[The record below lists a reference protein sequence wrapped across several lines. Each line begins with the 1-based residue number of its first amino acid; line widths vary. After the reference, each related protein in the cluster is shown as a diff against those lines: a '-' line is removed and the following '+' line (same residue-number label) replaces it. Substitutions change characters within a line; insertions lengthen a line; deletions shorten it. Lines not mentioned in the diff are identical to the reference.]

1 MPRGG
6 ARPNSGP
13 KKGAKYRYNRE
24 LARRMEA
31 NAELTPLDCMIQ
43 IFRDP
48 TAPTEVRVRAAVGA
62 APYVH
67 RRKPV
72 ALEVTGKFEFL
83 SPEERERRR
92 ILLLEEI
99 RLRRTQESGQPN
111 PSAVTTSCGLAPT
124 A

>member
-1 MPRGG
+1 
-6 ARPNSGP
+6 
-13 KKGAKYRYNRE
+13 
-24 LARRMEA
+24 MEA

-43 IFRDP
+43 IFRD
-48 TAPTEVRVRAAVGA
+48 AAVPTEVRVRAAVGA

-99 RLRRTQESGQPN
+99 RLRRAQESGQPN
-111 PSAVTTSCGLAPT
+111 PN
-124 A
+124 